1 MLKIR
6 NIYYNA
12 NHYAHGTF
20 RSASGNSVNLNDFN
34 WEDRKEVF
42 LKSLANAELSEV
54 LIIELHVNTETG
66 VTSIVTNEYHCI
78 PLKKKREINVAAK
91 GSPDAEP
98 EDLDEEELGND

>member
-6 NIYYNA
+6 NIYYND
-12 NHYAHGTF
+12 NHYAYGTF
-20 RSASGNSVNLNDFN
+20 RLASGNSVNPNDFN

-78 PLKKKREINVAAK
+78 PLKKKREINVEAK
-91 GSPDAEP
+91 GAPQPTP
-98 EDLDEEELGND
+98 EDLDEEEPCND

>member
-12 NHYAHGTF
+12 HHYVHGTF
-20 RSASGNSVNLNDFN
+20 CLASGNSVNPNDSK

-66 VTSIVTNEYHCI
+66 VTFIVTNEYHCI
-78 PLKKKREINVAAK
+78 PLKKKRVINVAAK
-91 GSPDAEP
+91 GCPSAEP